1 MLSGLSSSEIA
12 SGTSGTFVSGSDS
25 YDWTLE
31 NSSGNLWDLVV
42 AAGQDITPDTNTSVA
57 TSVKPNV
64 VLGINSLNAVTEVNF
79 ANMNTYDCDL
89 FGEEGVCMSLGGRYT
104 AINTPETQTNSLVL
118 VGGYKLSD
126 TLRVAGFFHRNLNHN
141 TPASFKLSD
150 RTPMVGALVVWNQN
164 PNKLGYQLK
173 LANAFQ
179 RKNAYLTREVV
190 GVSEEGKGQTTIE
203 AKSYVA
209 ELLYSYQINN
219 DTVLSPYLAARRAL
233 IKQDAYTETGAS
245 SPLSFNKIEDKS
257 STLLLGLKFNTALSH
272 NLSLKGSLGV
282 EHDINHSVD
291 KLEPTGISGLTT
303 VSLDNSFNRTRPVV
317 SAGFDY
323 ELKPNQRISS
333 IFQYQELPYQSKTE
347 SNIYINYTI
356 GF

>member
-1 MLSGLSSSEIA
+1 M
-12 SGTSGTFVSGSDS
+12 
-25 YDWTLE
+25 
-31 NSSGNLWDLVV
+31 
-42 AAGQDITPDTNTSVA
+42 
-57 TSVKPNV
+57 
-64 VLGINSLNAVTEVNF
+64 
-79 ANMNTYDCDL
+79 
-89 FGEEGVCMSLGGRYT
+89 
-104 AINTPETQTNSLVL
+104 
-118 VGGYKLSD
+118 
-126 TLRVAGFFHRNLNHN
+126 
-141 TPASFKLSD
+141 
-150 RTPMVGALVVWNQN
+150 
-164 PNKLGYQLK
+164 
-173 LANAFQ
+173 
-179 RKNAYLTREVV
+179 
-190 GVSEEGKGQTTIE
+190 
-203 AKSYVA
+203 A

-219 DTVLSPYLAARRAL
+219 GTVLSPYLAARRAL

-257 STLLLGLKFNTALSH
+257 TTLLLGLKFNTDLSH

-282 EHDINHSVD
+282 EYDINHSVD

-347 SNIYINYTI
+347 SNVYINYTI